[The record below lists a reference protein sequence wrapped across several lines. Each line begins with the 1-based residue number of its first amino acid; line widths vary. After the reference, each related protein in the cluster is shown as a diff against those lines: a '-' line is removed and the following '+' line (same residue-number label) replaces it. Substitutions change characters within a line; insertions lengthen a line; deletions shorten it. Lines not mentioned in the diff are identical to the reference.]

1 MAKKMRNLLGI
12 WAYHSKKPETVMIV
26 VHSWWPQVRLF
37 KFILFFNELPS
48 QLQSTVRDFWNEYQL
63 TFDALVW
70 TVTKANNTL
79 EPHKPRRPECVC
91 VSFFIIWKPQAEIPD
106 AFMYNYEFDETKC
119 DENFSPAPL
128 ELVKWTYWRLCQMK
142 TLAIVK
148 WHNFGLFNRTNEN
161 DAMTK
166 TKPNQTVV
174 ALGNPQSKYG
184 FRSQFSVCIEKL
196 NAPNT
201 ESH

>member
-1 MAKKMRNLLGI
+1 
-12 WAYHSKKPETVMIV
+12 MIV

-79 EPHKPRRPECVC
+79 EPHKPRPECRVC

-128 ELVKWTYWRLCQMK
+128 ELVEWTYWRLCQMK
-142 TLAIVK
+142 TPAIVK

-166 TKPNQTVV
+166 TKPNRCRSW
-174 ALGNPQSKYG
+174 QSTKQIRIP
-184 FRSQFSVCIEKL
+184 FSIRSLHRKTERTEHRKPLKL
-196 NAPNT
+196 LLRK
-201 ESH
+201 